1 LELAKKRRGFD
12 RAFRRSLGDG
22 ALDALTSAVS
32 DES

>member
-12 RAFRRSLGDG
+12 RAFRRSLGKG
-22 ALDALTSAVS
+22 ALDELTSAMS